1 MIIFKSVK
9 WKNLLSTGNS
19 FTTIF
24 LDKQPTTL
32 IVGDNGSGKS
42 TILDALTFA
51 LFNKPFRIVKKAQLV
66 NSVNNSETVVEVNFE
81 IGTRKYRVMRG
92 IKPNKFEIYCNDKMV
107 NQDASSRDYQKYL
120 EQNILKL
127 NYRSFTQVVILGNAS
142 FIPFMQLRSVHRREV
157 VEEILDIDIDENH
170 SLAKKKLGVV
180 GQEVNFN
187 QFEKVGDIIR
197 NQAGY
202 YGLGFRK
209 SKENA
214 KYYMKKLDIWDKRN
228 EQARKLSGGMKR
240 RIMVAKALVNNPE
253 LLILDEPTAGV
264 DIELRRSLWDFLT
277 EINNNGTSIIL
288 TTHYLEEAERLCR
301 NIAIIDSGEIVEN
314 TSMQELLTRLEEE
327 TFIFDLLEPINKLPE
342 ISGFEMI
349 LENPKRIKVTVDK
362 EQGLN
367 AVFKSLSELGIE
379 ISSMRNETGRLE
391 ELFLGLVE
399 PSLKEKD

>member
-1 MIIFKSVK
+1 MKALSIS
-9 WKNLLSTGNS
+9 NLKKEYQGGIQALKG
-19 FTTIF
+19 ID
-24 LDKQPTTL
+24 LEVDE
-32 IVGDNGSGKS
+32 GDFFALLGPNGAGKS
-42 TILDALTFA
+42 TTIGVISSLVT
-51 LFNKPFRIVKKAQLV
+51 KTSGQVK
-66 NSVNNSETVVEVNFE
+66 
-81 IGTRKYRVMRG
+81 
-92 IKPNKFEIYCNDKMV
+92 
-107 NQDASSRDYQKYL
+107 
-120 EQNILKL
+120 
-127 NYRSFTQVVILGNAS
+127 
-142 FIPFMQLRSVHRREV
+142 
-157 VEEILDIDIDENH
+157 ILDIDIDENH

-240 RIMVAKALVNNPE
+240 RIMVAKALVNNPD

-314 TSMQELLTRLEEE
+314 TSMQELLTRLEVE
-327 TFIFDLLEPINKLPE
+327 TFILDLLQPINKLPE
-342 ISGFEMI
+342 VSGFQMI
-349 LENPKRIKVTVDK
+349 LENPKRIKVTVEK

>member
-1 MIIFKSVK
+1 MKALSIS
-9 WKNLLSTGNS
+9 NLKKEYQGGIQALKG
-19 FTTIF
+19 ID
-24 LDKQPTTL
+24 LEVDE
-32 IVGDNGSGKS
+32 GDFFALLGPNGAGKS
-42 TILDALTFA
+42 TTIGVISSLVT
-51 LFNKPFRIVKKAQLV
+51 KTSGQVK
-66 NSVNNSETVVEVNFE
+66 
-81 IGTRKYRVMRG
+81 
-92 IKPNKFEIYCNDKMV
+92 
-107 NQDASSRDYQKYL
+107 
-120 EQNILKL
+120 
-127 NYRSFTQVVILGNAS
+127 
-142 FIPFMQLRSVHRREV
+142 
-157 VEEILDIDIDENH
+157 ILDIDIDENH

-264 DIELRRSLWDFLT
+264 DIELRRSLWEFLT

-327 TFIFDLLEPINKLPE
+327 TFIFDLLKPINKLPE
-342 ISGFEMI
+342 VSGFEMI

>member
-1 MIIFKSVK
+1 MKALSIS
-9 WKNLLSTGNS
+9 NLKKEYQGGVQALKG
-19 FTTIF
+19 ID
-24 LDKQPTTL
+24 LQ
-32 IVGDNGSGKS
+32 VEQGDFFALLGPNGAGKS
-42 TILDALTFA
+42 TTIGVISSLVT
-51 LFNKPFRIVKKAQLV
+51 KTSGSVK
-66 NSVNNSETVVEVNFE
+66 
-81 IGTRKYRVMRG
+81 
-92 IKPNKFEIYCNDKMV
+92 
-107 NQDASSRDYQKYL
+107 
-120 EQNILKL
+120 
-127 NYRSFTQVVILGNAS
+127 ILG
-142 FIPFMQLRSVHRREV
+142 
-157 VEEILDIDIDENH
+157 IDIDENH

-187 QFEKVGDIIR
+187 QFEKVVDIIR

-240 RIMVAKALVNNPE
+240 RVMVAKALVNNPE

-277 EINNNGTSIIL
+277 EINDNGTSIIL

-314 TSMQELLTRLEEE
+314 TSMQELLTRLEVE
-327 TFIFDLLEPINKLPE
+327 TFIFDLLEPIKELPE
-342 ISGFEMI
+342 VKEFEI
-349 LENPKRIKVTVDK
+349 IIENPKRIKVTVGK
-362 EQGLN
+362 EQGLST
-367 AVFKSLSELGIE
+367 VFKKFTELNIE

-399 PSLKEKD
+399 PSLKEKEL

>member
-1 MIIFKSVK
+1 MKALSIS
-9 WKNLLSTGNS
+9 NLKKEYQGGIQALKG
-19 FTTIF
+19 ID
-24 LDKQPTTL
+24 LEVDE
-32 IVGDNGSGKS
+32 GDFFALLGPNGAGKS
-42 TILDALTFA
+42 TTIGVISSLVT
-51 LFNKPFRIVKKAQLV
+51 KTSGQVK
-66 NSVNNSETVVEVNFE
+66 
-81 IGTRKYRVMRG
+81 
-92 IKPNKFEIYCNDKMV
+92 
-107 NQDASSRDYQKYL
+107 
-120 EQNILKL
+120 
-127 NYRSFTQVVILGNAS
+127 
-142 FIPFMQLRSVHRREV
+142 
-157 VEEILDIDIDENH
+157 ILDIDIDENH

-327 TFIFDLLEPINKLPE
+327 TFIFDLLKPINKLPE
-342 ISGFEMI
+342 VSGFEMI

-362 EQGLN
+362 EPGLN

>member
-1 MIIFKSVK
+1 MKALSIC
-9 WKNLLSTGNS
+9 NLKKEYQGGVQALKG
-19 FTTIF
+19 ID
-24 LDKQPTTL
+24 LQ
-32 IVGDNGSGKS
+32 VEQGDFFALLGPNGAGKS
-42 TILDALTFA
+42 TTIGVISSLVT
-51 LFNKPFRIVKKAQLV
+51 KTSGSVK
-66 NSVNNSETVVEVNFE
+66 
-81 IGTRKYRVMRG
+81 
-92 IKPNKFEIYCNDKMV
+92 
-107 NQDASSRDYQKYL
+107 
-120 EQNILKL
+120 
-127 NYRSFTQVVILGNAS
+127 ILG
-142 FIPFMQLRSVHRREV
+142 
-157 VEEILDIDIDENH
+157 IDIDENH

-240 RIMVAKALVNNPE
+240 RVMVAKALVNNPE

-277 EINNNGTSIIL
+277 EINDNGTSIIL

-314 TSMQELLTRLEEE
+314 TSMQELLTRLEVE
-327 TFIFDLLEPINKLPE
+327 TFIFDLLEPIKELPE
-342 ISGFEMI
+342 VKEFEI
-349 LENPKRIKVTVDK
+349 IIENPKRIKVTVGK
-362 EQGLN
+362 EQGLST
-367 AVFKSLSELGIE
+367 VFKKFTELNIE

-399 PSLKEKD
+399 PSLKEKEL